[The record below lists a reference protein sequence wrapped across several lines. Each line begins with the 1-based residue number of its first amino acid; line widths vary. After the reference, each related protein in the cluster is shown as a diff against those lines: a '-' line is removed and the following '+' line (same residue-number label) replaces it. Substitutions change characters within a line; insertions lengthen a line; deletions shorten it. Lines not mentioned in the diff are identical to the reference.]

1 MTTIME
7 KYAQEKKKLEGNTQ
21 NVKNVNREDL

>member
-7 KYAQEKKKLEGNTQ
+7 KYVQKKNLEENIQ

>member
-7 KYAQEKKKLEGNTQ
+7 KYAQKKNLEENIQ